1 MKNSTA
7 FAAAGLISL
16 LAWSAAFAQSPSQIP
31 VGAGANVTRQPAGS
45 RFRNPNLP
53 PAVIAPIPVAAPTAF
68 SWTGFYVGGD
78 IGGSFASTSIA
89 SATTGWA
96 SRSLNSAGVMGGI
109 YAGYNYQVSPN
120 FVLGLEGD
128 FQGTQGNSNSASF
141 YYPTF
146 DVTPSVQQNWLA
158 ALNGRLGIAYDRALF
173 YAIGGAAWGQGSVT
187 VTPESCCSRRA
198 SRRSAVRL
206 TCPAGTSAPAS
217 NMPSTRVG
225 LAGLNIATTISAPLT
240 RAMSAPTCRSM
251 CRPQSIPSASASP
264 ICSAPRLL
272 SSSRS
277 TETKENQGFRAFAS
291 FAADVRFQ
299 DKLRTSSGAR
309 GAEFC

>member
-16 LAWSAAFAQSPSQIP
+16 FAWGAAFAQSPSQIP

-45 RFRNPNLP
+45 RFRNPTNLP

-96 SRSLNSAGVMGGI
+96 SRSLNSAGVMGGA

-146 DVTPSVQQNWLA
+146 DVTPNVQQNWLA
-158 ALNGRLGIAYDRALF
+158 SLNGRLGIAYDRALF

-187 VTPESCCSRRA
+187 VTPGILLFPPSLPPVSRTANLSGWDVGAGVEYAFDPRWVGRLEYRYYNFGSFNASNVGAYLPLHVQTSVNTVRA
-198 SRRSAVRL
+198 GLAYL
-206 TCPAGTSAPAS
+206 FGAPA
-217 NMPSTRVG
+217 PVVV
-225 LAGLNIATTISAPLT
+225 
-240 RAMSAPTCRSM
+240 
-251 CRPQSIPSASASP
+251 
-264 ICSAPRLL
+264 
-272 SSSRS
+272 
-277 TETKENQGFRAFAS
+277 TKY
-291 FAADVRFQ
+291 
-299 DKLRTSSGAR
+299 
-309 GAEFC
+309 